1 MELTEL
7 IKAVGQGGPGMAL
20 ALIAIILGYKF
31 INKIGCEFVHA
42 QKEQASALARQAQSM
57 EGLHGAIHDFLTK
70 DNKEHLDI
78 LIMLRV
84 IIDRMDRD

>member
-1 MELTEL
+1 
-7 IKAVGQGGPGMAL
+7 MAL
-20 ALIAIILGYKF
+20 SLIVIALSYKF
-31 INKIGCEFVHA
+31 MNKIGCEFVNA

-84 IIDRMDRD
+84 IIDRMDRNQNG